1 MAIKGELTTVTM
13 FKTTRAYVIA
23 FILYVLCLLPM
34 IRAGLRMD
42 WFLRTPNTHPQL
54 INVIGALFCMVFFI
68 SLIKKTNNL
77 LETYAL
83 ISTIAVCVLW
93 MLNILAAYGL
103 QWLLVP
109 ANFAVS
115 TGFAAIATAL
125 VGARAIQSSRKAQ

>member
-1 MAIKGELTTVTM
+1 MAIKEELTTVTM
-13 FKTTRAYVIA
+13 FETTRAYVIA

-34 IRAGLRMD
+34 IRAGLRRE
-42 WFLRTPNTHPQL
+42 WFLHAPNTHPQL
-54 INVIGALFCMVFFI
+54 INVIGALFCLVFFI

-77 LETYAL
+77 IEKYAL

-115 TGFAAIATAL
+115 TGAAAIATAL
-125 VGARAIQSSRKAQ
+125 VGVRAIQSLRKAQ